1 MTLLSGLLGPL
12 RLSNSDRKLLFT
24 QHVPWLLQAGTRSKF
39 LMNVYYEEI
48 LEMPMVD
55 VRREVGIF
63 LPEGFV
69 PQDALIK
76 D

>member
-1 MTLLSGLLGPL
+1 
-12 RLSNSDRKLLFT
+12 
-24 QHVPWLLQAGTRSKF
+24 
-39 LMNVYYEEI
+39 MNVYYEEI